1 MANKETQE
9 IKFNIKRI
17 YVKDSSF
24 ESPQSPK
31 IFEDATSSPKIGFN
45 LNSDINKI
53 SETFYEIIVTINVKA
68 ESGGKIIYLA
78 EVKQAGT
85 FNIENAPKEIL
96 QKLLNVNC
104 LEAIYPF
111 ARENISN
118 LIQKGGF
125 PPMYIAPVDFNSLF
139 HEELEKRKN
148 KN

>member
-1 MANKETQE
+1 M
-9 IKFNIKRI
+9 
-17 YVKDSSF
+17 
-24 ESPQSPK
+24 
-31 IFEDATSSPKIGFN
+31 
-45 LNSDINKI
+45 
-53 SETFYEIIVTINVKA
+53 KA
-68 ESGGKIIYLA
+68 ESEGKTIYLA

-96 QKLLNVNC
+96 QKFLNVNC

-125 PPMYIAPVDFNSLF
+125 PPLYLAPVDFNSLF
-139 HEELEKRKN
+139 HEELEKRKD